1 LDWPRRP
8 LLTCES
14 HTRVHRAFQLNA
26 STLLNLCN
34 QLDAWRKPERFEQ
47 FLQVCE
53 ADAHGRTGLE
63 QSPYPQADYC
73 RAALREAL
81 TITAQDMIA
90 LGLQGAAI
98 RAGLDEARAA
108 HLQQRKN
115 QPDAG
120 REMGD
125 A

>member
-1 LDWPRRP
+1 M
-8 LLTCES
+8 CI
-14 HTRVHRAFQLNA
+14 RAFELKG
-26 STLLNLCN
+26 STLVKLFN

-63 QSPYPQADYC
+63 HSPYPQADYC

-90 LGLQGAAI
+90 LGPAGRGDKG
-98 RAGLDEARAA
+98 RAG
-108 HLQQRKN
+108 
-115 QPDAG
+115 
-120 REMGD
+120 
-125 A
+125 